1 VGSSGRTASRGA
13 LALEPPRTT
22 RNTPEFIQ
30 NLSKKTLFF
39 HFSGFRLRIPPKLI
53 PAIKDELHAQAK
65 PKSPE
70 CEFSRLNSQQAKKTS
85 ETDFGVKKCRR
96 KKFEFSLLN
105 SIFFENVSS
114 GAELTFLT
122 RFGVRRLIPNIV
134 ENSSGAG
141 PTRIFGKKLDFNR
154 MVQISS
160 HRGSSMGWDRWVP

>member
-85 ETDFGVKKCRR
+85 ETDFGVKKCHR

-114 GAELTFLT
+114 
-122 RFGVRRLIPNIV
+122 
-134 ENSSGAG
+134 AG
-141 PTRIFGKKLDFNR
+141 
-154 MVQISS
+154 
-160 HRGSSMGWDRWVP
+160 